1 MFCPPYLPIW
11 PWRLYSALLSAVCA
25 FDLAVSSMTL
35 SDWPPTTSVFAF
47 AIYPPYARVTV
58 LPETEHVA
66 PNVTVSPDADA
77 LAAGQ

>member
-1 MFCPPYLPIW
+1 MLCPPYLPMSSC
-11 PWRLYSALLSAVCA
+11 RLNSVPFSASCA

-58 LPETEHVA
+58 LPETEHVF
-66 PNVTVSPDADA
+66 PNVTVSPDTDA
-77 LAAGQ
+77 LDVGQ